1 MLEFFHDEEVR
12 AALYQCHDGPMIS
25 SSNNRVHLPVSELA
39 AVNLLGTFVYACLVP
54 DASGLGLMP
63 VPGVVA
69 ILHLVSAVCGKRTA
83 CVVADHLVKW
93 SREISLHLLCQVAGY
108 LFGRPLLPSDE
119 FFYAPGERLARGAVS
134 RSTMHT
140 DLRKGIG
147 LVPDCFMD
155 LFLLFFQADCIP
167 LLTG

>member
-1 MLEFFHDEEVR
+1 MLEFFHDVEVR

-54 DASGLGLMP
+54 DALGLGLMP

-93 SREISLHLLCQVAGY
+93 SREISLH
-108 LFGRPLLPSDE
+108 PPLPSSWIFVWE
-119 FFYAPGERLARGAVS
+119 TIAP
-134 RSTMHT
+134 
-140 DLRKGIG
+140 
-147 LVPDCFMD
+147 
-155 LFLLFFQADCIP
+155 Q
-167 LLTG
+167 